1 MKFDTVIIGGGL
13 SGLTAGLS
21 LVKKGKK
28 TLIVSSGQSALHFF
42 SGSFEL
48 LSSSDEPFKAIDT
61 LPETHPYS
69 RIGRDNLLRL
79 AEGTGQF
86 FASAGVTLCGD
97 EPHKRLTP
105 MGFQKNAWLTSEG
118 LLTIPDGG
126 TLPWKTAAVVN
137 ICGFLDF
144 HSSFV
149 CAGLGKCGLECR
161 EFTVNLPELEKIRQN
176 PTEMRST
183 NIAKTLTGE
192 VLDKF
197 AAEIERVSAG
207 CDVVILPAVV
217 GIQDES
223 ECKRLCSLVSRP
235 VKMVATFPPSVP
247 GIRIQMQLKRQFCA
261 AGGTYLLGD
270 TVTDGVF
277 EGSRLV
283 GIHTANHGDSLF
295 TADDFVIASG
305 SFFSHGLVAER
316 NRVYEPVFGLDVLAS
331 DERGE
336 WFAADVFDNQ
346 PYMSF
351 GLSVDNEFRPSA
363 GGAVVENLRAV
374 GSVLGGFNPLKE
386 GCGAGV
392 AILTAM
398 RVAELIS

>member
-1 MKFDTVIIGGGL
+1 MKFDTIIIGGGL
-13 SGLTAGLS
+13 AGLTAGIS
-21 LVKKGKK
+21 LVNKGQK

-48 LSSSDEPFKAIDT
+48 LSSSDNPLDAMKS
-61 LPETHPYS
+61 LPASHPYS
-69 RIGRDNLLRL
+69 KIGKDDFLRL
-79 AEGTGQF
+79 AGAAGPF
-86 FASAGVTLCGD
+86 FKSAGVTLSAD
-97 EPHKRLTP
+97 APHKRVTP
-105 MGFQKNAWLTSEG
+105 MGFLKNAWLTSEG
-118 LLTIPDGG
+118 LLTIPSDG
-126 TLPWKTAAVVN
+126 TLPWKSAAVVN
-137 ICGFLDF
+137 ISGFLDF

-149 CAGLGKCGLECR
+149 CAGLEKCGLECR
-161 EFTVNLPELEKIRQN
+161 EFVVTLPELEHLRQN

-192 VLDKF
+192 ILDKF
-197 AAEIERVSAG
+197 AAEIDRVSAG

-217 GIQDES
+217 GIQDEN
-223 ECKRLCSLVSRP
+223 ELKRFFRMVGRP
-235 VKMVATFPPSVP
+235 VRMVATFPPSVP

-261 AGGTYLLGD
+261 SGGTYMLGD
-270 TVTDGVF
+270 TVTEGVF
-277 EGSRLV
+277 EGGLLK
-283 GIHTANHGDSLF
+283 GIRTRNHGGTLF
-295 TADDFVIASG
+295 TADNFVIASG

-316 NRVYEPVFGLDVLAS
+316 SRVHEPVFGLDVLSS

-336 WFAADVFDNQ
+336 WFATDVFENQ

-351 GLSVDNEFRPSA
+351 GLSVDNEFRPSV
-363 GGAVVENLRAV
+363 GGVTVENLRAV

-392 AILTAM
+392 AILTAL

>member
-1 MKFDTVIIGGGL
+1 MKFDTIIIGGGL
-13 SGLTAGLS
+13 AGLTAGIS
-21 LVKKGKK
+21 LVNKGQK

-48 LSSSDEPFKAIDT
+48 LSSSDNPFDAMKS
-61 LPETHPYS
+61 LPVSHPYS
-69 RIGRDNLLRL
+69 KIGKDNILRL
-79 AEGTGQF
+79 AGSAVPF
-86 FASAGVTLCGD
+86 FKSAGVTLSG
-97 EPHKRLTP
+97 ESSHKRVTP
-105 MGFQKNAWLTSEG
+105 MGFLKNAWLTSDG
-118 LLTIPDGG
+118 LLTVPADG
-126 TLPWKTAAVVN
+126 TLPWKKAAVVN
-137 ICGFLDF
+137 ISGFLDF
-144 HSSFV
+144 HSPFV
-149 CAGLGKCGLECR
+149 CAGLEKCGLECR
-161 EFTVNLPELEKIRQN
+161 EFAVTLPELEKLRHN

-247 GIRIQMQLKRQFCA
+247 GIRIQVQLKRQFCA
-261 AGGTYLLGD
+261 AGGTFMLGD
-270 TVTDGVF
+270 TVTEGVF
-277 EGSRLV
+277 EGGLLK
-283 GIHTANHGDSLF
+283 GIYTRNHGDTLL
-295 TADDFVIASG
+295 TADNFVIASG

-336 WFAADVFDNQ
+336 WFATDIFENQ

-351 GLSVDNEFRPSA
+351 GLSVDNEFRPSL
-363 GGAVVENLRAV
+363 GGVTIGNLRAV